1 MRLRIKIGLSFLA
14 FFVATGVSGQQFYNS
29 VKPLTTAS
37 NTLNYK
43 LTGNQYYFWPK
54 FMGTVYLNDEWSL
67 AKLKLENGDIYED
80 VYVKLNTLFDELL
93 IYNERVGSVITVD
106 KTIIDE
112 FELNQG
118 METYNLFRKVYFDR
132 YPKGYHYVNV
142 LYDGDVKLYIWHETM
157 ITKTSLY
164 RNPVGN
170 GMLDSEY
177 KQELNYIIVFPDG
190 SMHKV
195 AAKRRTFLRLFP
207 EQKRTLKRLFRRAG
221 VHFYTNLELIEATR
235 IIEKEIF

>member
-1 MRLRIKIGLSFLA
+1 MRFRVKITLFFLA
-14 FFVATGVSGQQFYNS
+14 FFVVAGVSGQQFYNS

-54 FMGTVYLNDEWSL
+54 YMGTVYIRDDWSH
-67 AKLKLENGDIYED
+67 ANLKLENGDIYED

-93 IYNERVGSVITVD
+93 VYNERVGSVITVD
-106 KTIIDE
+106 KAIIDE
-112 FELNQG
+112 FELKQG
-118 METYNLFRKVYFDR
+118 FEPYNLFRKVYIDK

-142 LYDGDVKLYIWHETM
+142 LYDGKVKLYLWHETE
-157 ITKTSLY
+157 IAKTSLY
-164 RNPVGN
+164 KNPVSG

-177 KQELNYIIVFPDG
+177 KQEFNYIIVFPDG

-195 AAKRRTFLRLFP
+195 ATKRRPFLQLFP
-207 EQKRTLKRLFRRAG
+207 EQKSTLKRLFRRAG
-221 VHFYTNLELIEATR
+221 IHFFTNRELIEATK
-235 IIEKEIF
+235 IIEQEIF